1 MKRIFF
7 LLTMT
12 ASAIIL
18 SCNKKSNENHNN
30 ETSKNKKKQPTI
42 NIAVDNMFDMERIPY
57 STADL
62 GEFPFFTLP
71 KGLIEMNKPL
81 KKNFDVCFFPVNGKM
96 TPFEGQLY
104 KANISAQQGQDF
116 SQHYF
121 EMSLDDLLVSKG
133 AVKVFDGE
141 INQQEYD
148 RYYNQDPNKGE
159 EGDMGYPGERIKFY
173 VIRSKEKGNIYVQYT
188 ANNAAGKLNILQT
201 ENTHN

>member
-1 MKRIFF
+1 MNNYILNEFINLRFFFEICIEPKFKSVYKLTKMNYKCMKRIFF

-42 NIAVDNMFDMERIPY
+42 NVALDNKFDIERIPY

-81 KKNFDVCFFPVNGKM
+81 KKNFDVCFF
-96 TPFEGQLY
+96 Q
-104 KANISAQQGQDF
+104 
-116 SQHYF
+116 
-121 EMSLDDLLVSKG
+121 
-133 AVKVFDGE
+133 
-141 INQQEYD
+141 
-148 RYYNQDPNKGE
+148 
-159 EGDMGYPGERIKFY
+159 
-173 VIRSKEKGNIYVQYT
+173 
-188 ANNAAGKLNILQT
+188 
-201 ENTHN
+201 